1 MYIRVLLFLKHL
13 RQLHIYK
20 QYQKSIEGNFGIQ
33 IEQDDLTDKM
43 MEHWQNFKEVHVMN
57 FMKIRL

>member
-43 MEHWQNFKEVHVMN
+43 MEH
-57 FMKIRL
+57 

>member
-13 RQLHIYK
+13 HQLHIYK

-33 IEQDDLTDKM
+33 IQQDDLTDKM
-43 MEHWQNFKEVHVMN
+43 MEH
-57 FMKIRL
+57 